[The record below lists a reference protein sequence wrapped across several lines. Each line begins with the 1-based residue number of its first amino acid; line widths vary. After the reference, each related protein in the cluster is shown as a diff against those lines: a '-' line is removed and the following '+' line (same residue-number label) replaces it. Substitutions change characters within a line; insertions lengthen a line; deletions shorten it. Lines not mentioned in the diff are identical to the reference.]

1 MLERMRDHHPESK
14 FSFRECPGGVA
25 WDLFEAYWE
34 TDENGLRHKYG
45 EDYSFC
51 KRWRDMGG
59 RVWVDPTISMGHLG
73 TKIWKGRLA
82 DCFVAPPKEQAA

>member
-1 MLERMRDHHPESK
+1 
-14 FSFRECPGGVA
+14 
-25 WDLFEAYWE
+25 
-34 TDENGLRHKYG
+34 LRHKYG

-59 RVWVDPTISMGHLG
+59 QVWVDPSISMGHLG

-82 DCFVAPPKEQAA
+82 DCFVAPPAQDAAA